1 MASSLSMLQ
10 DTVSDI
16 LSRLPVKSLTRFKS
30 VSKKWAD
37 LTSTPAFISSHLRR
51 ASPDPCLLVRS
62 YHTQTGNQSA
72 LWLYPEPTRHQG
84 CFLLD
89 VPSEEP
95 LLRFPK
101 IVASVDGLVCLD
113 VSPCYA
119 SDFIFWNPAT
129 RQFKRLPFPLI
140 ASSKSNPIWIVF
152 IGFGFDSF
160 SSDYKLVRIV
170 SLKTID
176 PFPSIR
182 VEVFSWKQW
191 AWKEIEESFDLTV
204 LCGAAEGVAAGGTLN
219 WLAMGLQELANQKFI
234 VSFDMG
240 TEVFK
245 RIALPP
251 ITQYGNV
258 KIMSY
263 MGSWAIAVYPLPNGP
278 GINCFEFWVLGEGN
292 DGSKNWTK
300 MVFMDNFINV
310 LVPVTTWR
318 DTELVFKRMGAK
330 DGNSYQSFVLFDPV
344 GEVSKRLTPDGVD
357 MCLEP
362 WSYEESLVSV
372 YGKS

>member
-1 MASSLSMLQ
+1 MASSLSMPQ

-30 VSKKWAD
+30 VSKKWAN

-51 ASPDPCLLVRS
+51 APPDPSLLVRR
-62 YHTQTGNQSA
+62 YNTQTGNQNA
-72 LWLYPEPTRHQG
+72 FRLYPDPTRNRD
-84 CFLLD
+84 CYLLD

-101 IVASVDGLVCLD
+101 IVGSVDGLVCLD

-119 SDFIFWNPAT
+119 SDFIFWNLAT

-140 ASSKSNPIWIVF
+140 ASSKSNPIWMVF

-170 SLKTID
+170 SLKTND
-176 PFPSIR
+176 PSPR

-204 LCGAAEGVAAGGTLN
+204 CGAAEGVVAGGTLN
-219 WLAMGLQELANQKFI
+219 WFAMGLQELANQKFI

-263 MGSWAIAVYPLPNGP
+263 MGSWAIAVYPLLSAP
-278 GINCFEFWVLGEGN
+278 GINRFEFYVFGEGN
-292 DGSKNWTK
+292 DGSKDWTK
-300 MVFMDNFINV
+300 MVVIDNMSKV
-310 LVPVTTWR
+310 MVPVRTWR
-318 DTELVFKRMGAK
+318 DTELLFKNMGPK
-330 DGNSYQSFVLFDPV
+330 DGNSHQSFVLFDPV
-344 GEVSKRLTPDGVD
+344 DEATKCLTPDGFD

-362 WSYEESLVSV
+362 WSYVESLVSV